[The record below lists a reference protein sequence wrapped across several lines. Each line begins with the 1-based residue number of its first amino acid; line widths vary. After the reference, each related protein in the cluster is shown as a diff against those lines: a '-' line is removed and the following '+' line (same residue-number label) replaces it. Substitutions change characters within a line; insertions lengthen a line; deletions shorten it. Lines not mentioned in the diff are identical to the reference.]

1 MSRRKEANS
10 GGRSVEERSEKR
22 RDVEKKRS
30 EEWREKCRREKRD
43 EKRC

>member
-1 MSRRKEANS
+1 MLTRREAKS

-22 RDVEKKRS
+22 RDVDKKRS
-30 EEWREKCRREKRD
+30 EEWREKCRREKRE